1 MTGGTIEQC
10 TSNSHGG
17 ALYIEGGK
25 VVLNSTESS
34 EVLFSGNVTK
44 NGNGG
49 AICINGGTFEM
60 NGENVNIS
68 NNAAIDREHL
78 GIGNG
83 GGVYVS
89 SASGTMTV
97 GLTKGSITGN
107 AAGRNGGGVCVIN
120 EGEGLTVNVSNIINN
135 NNSLLEGGG
144 LYVRGAN
151 ANVNIN
157 DGSVK
162 NNTTSGYQKN
172 QQIKVEGEGLV
183 TLNKAD
189 VTDQITVTFNDNAS
203 YYGKTIEG
211 NVATDTETYQY
222 LVRSNRGILSD
233 VTPTKEGYTFSEWNT
248 RRDGKGDTYTN
259 KGEEVIFD
267 QDITLYAIWNKN

>member
-1 MTGGTIEQC
+1 M
-10 TSNSHGG
+10 
-17 ALYIEGGK
+17 
-25 VVLNSTESS
+25 
-34 EVLFSGNVTK
+34 
-44 NGNGG
+44 
-49 AICINGGTFEM
+49 ING
-60 NGENVNIS
+60 
-68 NNAAIDREHL
+68 
-78 GIGNG
+78 
-83 GGVYVS
+83 
-89 SASGTMTV
+89 
-97 GLTKGSITGN
+97 
-107 AAGRNGGGVCVIN
+107 
-120 EGEGLTVNVSNIINN
+120 GEGLTVNVSNIINDN
-135 NNSLLEGGG
+135 NTLLEGGG
-144 LYVRGAN
+144 LYVSGDN
-151 ANVNIN
+151 ARVNIN

-172 QQIKVEGEGLV
+172 QQIKVDVGGLV

-233 VTPTKEGYTFSEWNT
+233 VTPTKEGYTFDRWNT

-259 KGEEVIFD
+259 TREEVILD

>member
-1 MTGGTIEQC
+1 
-10 TSNSHGG
+10 
-17 ALYIEGGK
+17 
-25 VVLNSTESS
+25 
-34 EVLFSGNVTK
+34 
-44 NGNGG
+44 
-49 AICINGGTFEM
+49 M
-60 NGENVNIS
+60 NGEKVNIS

-157 DGSVK
+157 DGSVQ

-183 TLNKAD
+183 TLNKAG

-211 NVATDTETYQY
+211 NVAKDTETYQY

-248 RRDGKGDTYTN
+248 RRDGKGVTYTN
-259 KGEEVIFD
+259 TGVEVILD